1 MTADCRTQLD
11 LFERDAAEMEALERC
26 VDRLRERFG
35 PYCVQRGMMMEDRQ
49 LTGFNPKDDHVIHP
63 VSFFR

>member
-1 MTADCRTQLD
+1 MTADSLTQLD
-11 LFERDAAEMEALERC
+11 LFERDVAMLEELERC
-26 VDRLRERFG
+26 VDGLRKRFG
-35 PYCVQRGMMMEDRQ
+35 PYCIQRCTLLQDGG